1 MGGAWFKPKTHGYGA
16 SPASWKGWVAITGI
30 IVVTFAIQWP
40 WFLSPFLAEEEP
52 TIAGL
57 IVTLT
62 LYVVAV
68 LAFIWLCVVK
78 TQGAWAWRWG
88 SRK

>member
-16 SPASWKGWVAITGI
+16 SPASWKGWVAITGN

-52 TIAGL
+52 TIGPHRHPHAVRGGRSRVHLAVRSQDTGRVGL
-57 IVTLT
+57 ALG
-62 LYVVAV
+62 
-68 LAFIWLCVVK
+68 
-78 TQGAWAWRWG
+78 Q
-88 SRK
+88 